1 MSTGARAANQRPGRF
16 VSSVASARIVPPG
29 AGTVG
34 IDVDTTRT
42 GRLTESL
49 LAPATPEDTAPTA
62 SRRRRMWA
70 RLRGSEPVPG
80 LRTLK
85 AAVATALAF
94 AAALPLP
101 GREPPVVAA
110 LTALLVV
117 QVTPYQSIRSG
128 WQRIGSVVAGVLVAI
143 LVSTVVGITWWS
155 LGLTVFAALVIAYA
169 LQLKEHAVE
178 VPISAMLVLAVSG
191 NRDIGLERV
200 YETLVGAAVGVLV
213 SLILP
218 RTYVGPA
225 GAAIYRL
232 ANDLA
237 QLVHEMAHDMEN
249 EWSAERELE
258 YLKRARGMEGAVNK
272 AREALARAEEGV
284 RLNPSALRTAHVPDT
299 LRAGLTA
306 LEYSVINVRVL
317 TRALVDRV
325 SGPAAEHHP
334 SRDVRMAV
342 ASLLAAIGDAIED
355 FGAVVAADPEGPAQN
370 TDELRGAL
378 ERARGLREQA
388 RVLLAE
394 DAAPDPAIWRVNGA
408 LLAHVDRLLADLDP
422 DAENVAPAVQRPG
435 PPDPAPHSLRRLST
449 RMLPRRTRTARR
461 GRGGR

>member
-1 MSTGARAANQRPGRF
+1 
-16 VSSVASARIVPPG
+16 
-29 AGTVG
+29 VG

-49 LAPATPEDTAPTA
+49 LAPAKPEDTAPTA
-62 SRRRRMWA
+62 SRRRRWWA
-70 RLRGSEPVPG
+70 RMRGTEPIPG

-94 AAALPLP
+94 AAALMLP
-101 GREPPVVAA
+101 GTEPPVVAA

-117 QVTPYQSIRSG
+117 QVTPYQSIRTG
-128 WQRIGSVVAGVLVAI
+128 WQRIGSVVAGVLVAV
-143 LVSTVVGITWWS
+143 LVSTVVGLTWWS
-155 LGLTVFAALVIAYA
+155 LGLTVFAALVIAYS

-191 NRDIGLERV
+191 NRDVGLERV

-225 GAAIYRL
+225 GDAIARL
-232 ANDLA
+232 ADELA
-237 QLVHEMAHDMEN
+237 SLVRDVAQNLEV
-249 EWSAERELE
+249 EWSPEREME
-258 YLKRARGMEGAVNK
+258 YLKRARGMEGAVNR

-299 LRAGLTA
+299 LRPGLTA
-306 LEYSVINVRVL
+306 LEYSVINTRVL
-317 TRALVDRV
+317 IRSLVDRV
-325 SGPAAEHHP
+325 SGPAAQHHP

-342 ASLLAAIGDAIED
+342 AHLMDAIADAIED
-355 FGAVVAADPEGPAQN
+355 FGAVVAADPEGPARN

-378 ERARGLREQA
+378 ERARGLREEA
-388 RVLLAE
+388 AALLRE
-394 DAAPDPAIWRVNGA
+394 DAAPDAAIWRVNGA
-408 LLAHVDRLLADLDP
+408 LLAHVDRLLAELDP
-422 DAENVAPAVQRPG
+422 DAETVAPAVQRPG
-435 PPDPAPHSLRRLST
+435 PPDRAPHSLRRLST
-449 RMLPRRTRTARR
+449 RMLHRRTRTARR

>member
-1 MSTGARAANQRPGRF
+1 MN
-16 VSSVASARIVPPG
+16 
-29 AGTVG
+29 
-34 IDVDTTRT
+34 VDTTRT

-62 SRRRRMWA
+62 SRRRRLWA

-94 AAALPLP
+94 MVALPLP
-101 GREPPVVAA
+101 GTEPPVVAA

-117 QVTPYQSIRSG
+117 QVTPYKSIRSG

-143 LVSTVVGITWWS
+143 LVSTVVGLTWWS

-200 YETLVGAAVGVLV
+200 YETLVGAAIGVLV

-225 GAAIYRL
+225 GDAIARL
-232 ANDLA
+232 AGDLA
-237 QLVHEMAHDMEN
+237 GLLRDVAKGLEI

-258 YLKRARGMEGAVNK
+258 YLNRARGMEGAVNR

-284 RLNPSALRTAHVPDT
+284 RLNPSALRTSHVPDM
-299 LRAGLTA
+299 LRPGLTA

-317 TRALVDRV
+317 IRSLVDRV
-325 SGPAAEHHP
+325 SGPAGRHHP
-334 SRDVRMAV
+334 SRQVREAV
-342 ASLLAAIGDAIED
+342 SRLLDAVSDAIED
-355 FGAVVAADPEGPAQN
+355 FGAVVAADPEGPARN

-378 ERARGLREQA
+378 ERARGLREEASQI
-388 RVLLAE
+388 LIE

-408 LLAHVDRLLADLDP
+408 FLAHVDRLLAELDP
-422 DAENVAPAVQRPG
+422 DAETVSTAVTRPG
-435 PPDPAPHSLRRLST
+435 RPEPPAHSLRRLST
-449 RMLPRRTRTARR
+449 RMLRSRTRTGRR

>member
-1 MSTGARAANQRPGRF
+1 
-16 VSSVASARIVPPG
+16 
-29 AGTVG
+29 
-34 IDVDTTRT
+34 VDTSRT

-62 SRRRRMWA
+62 SRRRRLWA

-80 LRTLK
+80 LRTMK

-94 AAALPLP
+94 LAALPLP
-101 GREPPVVAA
+101 GTQPPVVAA

-143 LVSTVVGITWWS
+143 LVSTVVGLTWWS

-191 NRDIGLERV
+191 NRDVGLERV

-225 GAAIYRL
+225 GDAIDRL
-232 ANDLA
+232 ADELSGLLRDVA
-237 QLVHEMAHDMEN
+237 KGLEK
-249 EWSAERELE
+249 EWNRDRAMDW
-258 YLKRARGMEGAVNK
+258 LKRARGMEGAVTR
-272 AREALARAEEGV
+272 AREALGRAEEGV
-284 RLNPSALRTAHVPDT
+284 RLNPSALRTAHVPHT
-299 LRAGLTA
+299 LRPGLTA
-306 LEYSVINVRVL
+306 LEYSVINVRGI

-325 SGPAAEHHP
+325 SGVAGNYPPSDGVRLMLAE
-334 SRDVRMAV
+334 
-342 ASLLAAIGDAIED
+342 LLGTLADAIDD
-355 FGAVVAADPEGPAQN
+355 FGAVVGADPAGPARS

-378 ERARGLREQA
+378 ERGRDLRERA
-388 RVLLAE
+388 IGLLLE
-394 DAAPDPAIWRVNGA
+394 DAKPDPGIWRVNGA
-408 LLAHVDRLLADLDP
+408 LLGHVDRLLAELDP
-422 DAENVAPAVQRPG
+422 DAETVSTAITRPG
-435 PPDPAPHSLRRLST
+435 PPEPPAHSLRRLST
-449 RMLPRRTRTARR
+449 RMLRSRTRIGRR